1 MSGRYELR
9 ITADA
14 CPQPPASREAV
25 ANVHVISID
34 GAWGAPG
41 LNLSHWPG
49 NRTPEA
55 LRHPLST
62 GSVLA
67 FAKLPEAERA
77 RLVGDAR
84 IVVNNHYDTDGM
96 LALFAFLRPEVA
108 LRHERALL
116 AGAAAG
122 DFFEAPNDD
131 AVALDAVI
139 GAFADTERS
148 PLAARF
154 AGLGAYPRF
163 ELAAHAVLERLPEWL
178 ERGLARERELWQP
191 AIEGLARGRAELSR
205 ATRDE
210 LVHLDWT
217 VWTSTDALGP
227 FDPGRHALFGS
238 TGADRVLTLGPRRD
252 GTLARFLIGTRSWF
266 DGTRE
271 TRLPRPDL
279 AELAQRLNELERTSA
294 ADSGAWRCHETS
306 SPSPE
311 LWFGNEGLGL
321 FEEHN
326 RELAP
331 SSLAPAAIRREV
343 GNALRR
349 ALALPQ

>member
-1 MSGRYELR
+1 MSGPYELR
-9 ITADA
+9 ITPSA
-14 CPQPPASREAV
+14 CPPPPAPPESV
-25 ANVHVISID
+25 VSID
-34 GAWGAPG
+34 GAWDVPG

-49 NRTPEA
+49 NRTPEP

-67 FAKLPEAERA
+67 FDRLPEPERE

-84 IVVNNHYDTDGM
+84 FVVNNHYDTDGM

-108 LRHERALL
+108 LRHEPVLL

-122 DFFEAPNDD
+122 DFFEAPNDE

-148 PLAARF
+148 PLADRF
-154 AGLGAYPRF
+154 AGLGAYARF
-163 ELAAHAVLERLPEWL
+163 ELAARAVLERLPEWL
-178 ERGLARERELWQP
+178 ERGLALERELWAP
-191 AIEGLARGRAELSR
+191 AVEGVARGRAELAR

-217 VWTSTDALGP
+217 VWTSTDTSAP

-238 TGADRVLTLGPRRD
+238 TGTDRVLTLGQSRD
-252 GTLARFLIGTRSWF
+252 GTLARLVIGTRSWF

-271 TRLPRPDL
+271 TRLVRPDL
-279 AELAQRLNELERTSA
+279 AELARRLNELERSSP
-294 ADSGAWRCHETS
+294 ADTCAWRCHETS

-311 LWFGNEGLGL
+311 LWFGTEGLAL

-331 SSLAPAAIRREV
+331 SALAPAVIRREV